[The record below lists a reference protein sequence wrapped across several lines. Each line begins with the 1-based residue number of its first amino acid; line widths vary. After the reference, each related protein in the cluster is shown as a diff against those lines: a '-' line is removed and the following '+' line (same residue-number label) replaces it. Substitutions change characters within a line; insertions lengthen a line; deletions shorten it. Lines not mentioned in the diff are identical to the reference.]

1 MPRTIIAVFK
11 GPQQVKEA
19 VEEIQ
24 GESLANS
31 KISLIVR
38 TDYLHQDS
46 YSEEFANELTIGST
60 EIDFEHLNGWLIH
73 SPPTYIPNLG
83 ECIIAGPLADELLHG
98 RKSQGLADALITYGL
113 SPERARHYEHKVRRG
128 HHLVLVTVSQEKV
141 NSVAN
146 TLQGFG
152 GRDIEKWSKD
162 LDHPLHIH
170 G

>member
-1 MPRTIIAVFK
+1 MARTIIAVFK

-19 VEEIQ
+19 IEEIQ

-38 TDYLHQDS
+38 TDYLHQGS
-46 YSEEFANELTIGST
+46 FGEEYANELTVGPT
-60 EIDFEHLNGWLIH
+60 EMDFEQFSGWLIH
-73 SPPTYIPNLG
+73 SPPTNIPDLG
-83 ECIIAGPLADELLHG
+83 KCIIAGPLADELLHG
-98 RKSQGLADALITYGL
+98 REGQGLADTLITYGL
-113 SPERARHYEHKVRRG
+113 SPERARYYENKVRRG
-128 HHLVLVTVSQEKV
+128 HHLVIVTVSQEKA

-162 LDHPLHIH
+162 LGHPLHIH